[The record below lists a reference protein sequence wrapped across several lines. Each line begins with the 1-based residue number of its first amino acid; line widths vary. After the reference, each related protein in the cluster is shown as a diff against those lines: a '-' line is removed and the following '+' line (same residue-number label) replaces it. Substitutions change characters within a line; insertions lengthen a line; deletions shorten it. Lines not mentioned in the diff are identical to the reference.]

1 MVIHYG
7 RYFLWFLYDGRGLL
21 GPDSEGARM
30 QHMKKTGPAS
40 TSLLSEAL
48 LMSSEMPLQ
57 LLVLLLVL
65 LLVVIK

>member
-1 MVIHYG
+1 
-7 RYFLWFLYDGRGLL
+7 
-21 GPDSEGARM
+21 
-30 QHMKKTGPAS
+30 MKKTGPAS